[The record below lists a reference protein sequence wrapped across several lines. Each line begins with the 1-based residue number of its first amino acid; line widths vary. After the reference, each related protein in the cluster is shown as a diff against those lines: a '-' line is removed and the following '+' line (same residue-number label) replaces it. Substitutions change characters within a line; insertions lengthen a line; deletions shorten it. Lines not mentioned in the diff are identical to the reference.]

1 MTDDGFKLGK
11 HLVGKC
17 KHNKAAVEAVLA
29 TRPAARAVYE
39 RELAK
44 YEAKK
49 DDSMPTRKA
58 EALADHLEREGKAP
72 PKRFVTDDGF
82 KLGQFWNGLM
92 GKRKY
97 NKAAVEAVLATRPAA
112 KAVYERELAKR
123 EVRKDG
129 ILIARNAEAL
139 ADHLERKGKAPQ
151 RNTVTDDGF
160 KLGKFWDSL
169 VGKRKVNKAAVEAV
183 LATRPAAKAVY
194 ERELAKREVRKDGT
208 LIARKAEA
216 LAKHLE
222 REGKAPPSR
231 FETDDGI
238 KLGGFWE
245 KLVGKRKH
253 NKAAVEAVLATR
265 PAARAVYEREL
276 RKRKDRE
283 TTEATDGA
291 RAAKRAR
298 RCARARARA

>member
-1 MTDDGFKLGK
+1 M
-11 HLVGKC
+11 
-17 KHNKAAVEAVLA
+17 
-29 TRPAARAVYE
+29 
-39 RELAK
+39 
-44 YEAKK
+44 
-49 DDSMPTRKA
+49 
-58 EALADHLEREGKAP
+58 
-72 PKRFVTDDGF
+72 TDDGF

-298 RCARARARA
+298 R